1 MAADTPRGWSGRA
14 GPGCPVTSRSATWS
28 SADATEGDAV
38 TTTPVRPRMNP
49 VSGLLLLFVRGVL
62 LWLVVPLSA
71 VAWLVFWPLMRRR
84 NVRVGSL
91 VGWADLN
98 LIAALQRS
106 LCRFGT
112 KDPLNWT
119 PWVELPLVTHRI
131 RLDDPA

>member
-1 MAADTPRGWSGRA
+1 MCSHA
-14 GPGCPVTSRSATWS
+14 GVHVNDLTL
-28 SADATEGDAV
+28 
-38 TTTPVRPRMNP
+38 TTPVRPRMNP

-62 LWLVVPLSA
+62 LWLVVPVCV
-71 VAWLVFWPLMRRR
+71 VAWLVLWPLMRRR